1 MRWQQRSRERIR
13 EQRASTGEQQES
25 RGEHGTAP
33 REHTGTIVVSAGAER
48 RSRGA
53 CLSSIELAGFAVL

>member
-1 MRWQQRSRERIR
+1 MAAEKQREDKGAESEHRGAAG
-13 EQRASTGEQQES
+13 EQR
-25 RGEHGTAP
+25 EHGTAP

-53 CLSSIELAGFAVL
+53 CLPSIELAGFAVL